1 MPTLWIFVESWTLKS
16 SVILSHPRFW
26 LQNWCPMTG
35 PKCNMSHVHACTI
48 LARLCSWGC
57 TYFPGGFLAGRV
69 LMKNSHLN
77 EILTVNW
84 QLSFWI
90 LGESVLLRIT
100 TTCKCSQEAP
110 QSLKNSSAIH
120 AISCR
125 AVPCQWMDFGGGNSP
140 PQHSWHQCL
149 ARKKISG
156 FGQPKCIGCHERSVK
171 SCLQT

>member
-1 MPTLWIFVESWTLKS
+1 
-16 SVILSHPRFW
+16 
-26 LQNWCPMTG
+26 MTR

-57 TYFPGGFLAGRV
+57 TYFPGGFLVGRV
-69 LMKNSHLN
+69 LMKNNHLN
-77 EILTVNW
+77 EILTVNNW

-120 AISCR
+120 CWSLLYMQCTCHIMPRCALSMNGFR
-125 AVPCQWMDFGGGNSP
+125 RRKFTTSALMTPVSSKEKDFRVWTTKIQLSV
-140 PQHSWHQCL
+140 HRLS
-149 ARKKISG
+149 RK
-156 FGQPKCIGCHERSVK
+156 EREKLSTNIAT
-171 SCLQT
+171 LPGI